1 MKKDKSSPDPPAAP
15 LKKKLITLLLL
26 LHFSVILF
34 NNLPHTALTYKLDD
48 LYLWYMNLSGQYQ
61 KGWGMYNTPSHLN
74 ERFVISVYDTNDS
87 DKSYSHHN
95 ITGSRELY
103 LAEMIRYAPASSQ
116 TDIAQ
121 SYLKYTKK
129 NKVSLIR
136 LPLQYKNPII
146 ILLWILLKFILSRF
160 GISSISLIIIISS
173 SCASS
178 RNFFAISLW

>member
-61 KGWGMYNTPSHLN
+61 TGWGMYVDPNHLN
-74 ERFVISVYDTNDS
+74 ERFVISVYDTNDP

-103 LAEMIRYAPASSQ
+103 LAEMIRYAPASAQ

-129 NKVSLIR
+129 NMN
-136 LPLQYKNPII
+136 LPARHQVVLNCFSWQIDPGSG
-146 ILLWILLKFILSRF
+146 LRSRT
-160 GISSISLIIIISS
+160 IISWK
-173 SCASS
+173 
-178 RNFFAISLW
+178 LDPE